1 MLPQKRVCTV
11 ALAIFAGFAG
21 SIPAALAAD
30 VAPSPSGQ
38 LDVDPVE
45 SGESELDGFPAI
57 VDRYGPAV
65 VNITARSGR
74 KLPAVEPLDPVDPP
88 VARFNSSP
96 PVDQR
101 TTGSVPGVMTGAGSG
116 FIASADGVVLTTA
129 QVVYHA
135 DDVTVTLT
143 DHRVFAAKVLLV
155 DAETDVA
162 ILKIDAAQ
170 LPVVTLGEA
179 SHVRIG
185 EPVLAIGTTAAGSN
199 IVTTGIVSAA
209 PRTLSDGKGFALI
222 QTAVPANLDNSGGPL
237 FNRAGQVI
245 GIDAQVHRGGDRYA
259 GMTFAIPVDAAN
271 TLLKTLQ
278 SRQERPTGPTHNSL
292 GLEVQDV
299 SVGVA
304 AALGL
309 STASGVLVN
318 TVKPGSASAVAG
330 IMPGDVIVQVDGRAT
345 GTSAAFSEAATK
357 LRPGATTPVQLVR
370 ARQPVSVA
378 VTVLDAGSA
387 GSRQPDTGDG
397 MDHLGQMSHAL
408 NVAGNGSPGTRALHP
423 VLMAKEG
430 QRPAARLD
438 QYQVAVAQRIEQSN
452 PSDVLH
458 GNPQAML
465 RSVVVVAFVVD
476 RNGHVLT
483 SSVYRTNGDDE
494 AENTALRSLRRSSP
508 LPQPPAELLNGDGQL
523 ELFEDWLF
531 NDDRK
536 FQLREL
542 TPPQAQTLN

>member
-1 MLPQKRVCTV
+1 
-11 ALAIFAGFAG
+11 
-21 SIPAALAAD
+21 
-30 VAPSPSGQ
+30 
-38 LDVDPVE
+38 
-45 SGESELDGFPAI
+45 
-57 VDRYGPAV
+57 
-65 VNITARSGR
+65 
-74 KLPAVEPLDPVDPP
+74 
-88 VARFNSSP
+88 
-96 PVDQR
+96 
-101 TTGSVPGVMTGAGSG
+101 MTGAGSG

-278 SRQERPTGPTHNSL
+278 GRQERPTGPTHNSL

-299 SVGVA
+299 IRLIPLGQHRVVPTETAQHRQRVLHDSGAVPVHDSRKTVKLVGVA